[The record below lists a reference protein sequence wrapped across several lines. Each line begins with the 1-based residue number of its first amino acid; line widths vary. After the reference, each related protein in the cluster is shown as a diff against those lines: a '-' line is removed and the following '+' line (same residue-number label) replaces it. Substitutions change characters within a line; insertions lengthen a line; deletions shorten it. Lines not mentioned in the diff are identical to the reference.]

1 MGVSAPSSLA
11 SQTYFRER
19 MRAKKGEGEEGKNTS
34 GHYCQDFVS
43 TWYVRNV
50 ISWPITYVESRL
62 VNETEAQCLDKCFE
76 YSAVLPRTDCLE
88 RIVVCYP
95 PGV

>member
-50 ISWPITYVESRL
+50 ISWPINASHMWIPDWSMRWKLSAPTS
-62 VNETEAQCLDKCFE
+62 ALDT
-76 YSAVLPRTDCLE
+76 L
-88 RIVVCYP
+88 
-95 PGV
+95 